1 MYLSKSNFFPPSP
14 VTPGLI
20 PVPQLFFGLLNSFF
34 TSPHFSHVE
43 CEMPEEPPTLY
54 QFEEFEVFLWNWIEI
69 RAKIVDL
76 VVIGIELI
84 LETAEING
92 ITPKKDDEKEKL
104 RIETW
109 SNIFHF

>member
-1 MYLSKSNFFPPSP
+1 
-14 VTPGLI
+14 
-20 PVPQLFFGLLNSFF
+20 
-34 TSPHFSHVE
+34 
-43 CEMPEEPPTLY
+43 MPEEPPTQY

>member
-1 MYLSKSNFFPPSP
+1 
-14 VTPGLI
+14 
-20 PVPQLFFGLLNSFF
+20 
-34 TSPHFSHVE
+34 
-43 CEMPEEPPTLY
+43 MPEEPPTQY

-92 ITPKKDDEKEKL
+92 IAPKKDDEKEKL
-104 RIETW
+104 RIEPW

>member
-1 MYLSKSNFFPPSP
+1 
-14 VTPGLI
+14 
-20 PVPQLFFGLLNSFF
+20 
-34 TSPHFSHVE
+34 
-43 CEMPEEPPTLY
+43 MPEEPPTQY

-92 ITPKKDDEKEKL
+92 ITPKKDDEK
-104 RIETW
+104 
-109 SNIFHF
+109 

>member
-1 MYLSKSNFFPPSP
+1 
-14 VTPGLI
+14 
-20 PVPQLFFGLLNSFF
+20 
-34 TSPHFSHVE
+34 
-43 CEMPEEPPTLY
+43 MPEEPPTQYL
-54 QFEEFEVFLWNWIEI
+54 FEEFEVFLWNWIEI